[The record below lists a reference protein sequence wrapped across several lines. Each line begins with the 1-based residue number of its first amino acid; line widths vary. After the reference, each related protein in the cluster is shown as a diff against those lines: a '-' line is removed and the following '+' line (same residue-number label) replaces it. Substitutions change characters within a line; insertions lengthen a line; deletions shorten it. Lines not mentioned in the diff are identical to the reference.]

1 MIPMF
6 NKAAELCVPYFNALL
21 GNVIPHNTLVI
32 SIAFALLAPLG
43 LFRGPLTLFGCGAA
57 TLGILKGIG
66 FSTPYLF
73 ALMVIPSITM
83 NVSICMTQSW
93 IAWGVSYAKV
103 STREHL
109 KRHCRLHGLFVSSC
123 RPSLT
128 LCLVKEEF
136 QMSDRKYVWVSMSA
150 EHIQKPLPSTMRPMK
165 LSESLL

>member
-109 KRHCRLHGLFVSSC
+109 KK
-123 RPSLT
+123 T
-128 LCLVKEEF
+128 L
-136 QMSDRKYVWVSMSA
+136 
-150 EHIQKPLPSTMRPMK
+150 P
-165 LSESLL
+165 

>member
-1 MIPMF
+1 MF
-6 NKAAELCVPYFNALL
+6 PYFNALP

-93 IAWGVSYAKV
+93 IAWGSLPK
-103 STREHL
+103 SIN
-109 KRHCRLHGLFVSSC
+109 KRTSEK
-123 RPSLT
+123 T
-128 LCLVKEEF
+128 LPVAWIVCIIMQAITCIVF
-136 QMSDRKYVWVSMSA
+136 G
-150 EHIQKPLPSTMRPMK
+150 
-165 LSESLL
+165 